1 MSDVTTTATETIRD
15 ILNKADP
22 NEFADAL
29 RKLGGLG
36 ELLTVLF
43 NQSAA
48 STPPAT
54 TVGSALVNTGVVTPA
69 AGTYT
74 QADQTALADRVLAL
88 VVQINLLRTDVIA
101 LRASLASCA
110 AGTVGGLT
118 ETHIAPTSN
127 VVTLAATPK
136 AVFQVNVTSGTKTGI
151 FKLVGADRAPVS
163 GEVSWNGAT
172 KLTFNAADVV
182 AYIDVVYSRATGTAE
197 VSGLLRSF
205 SPSS

>member
-15 ILNKADP
+15 ILNKSDP
-22 NEFADAL
+22 NELADAL

-54 TVGSALVNTGVVTPA
+54 TVGGAVANTGVTSPA
-69 AGTYT
+69 NVNYT
-74 QADQTALADRVLAL
+74 QADQTALATCVLAL
-88 VVQINLLRTDVIA
+88 VVQINLIRADVIA

-118 ETHIAPTSN
+118 ETRSAPTSN
-127 VVTLAATPK
+127 VVTLTATPK

-172 KLTFNAADVV
+172 KLTFAAVDVV
-182 AYIDVVYSRATGTAE
+182 AYIDVVYSRATGTSD

-205 SPSS
+205 SPST